1 MRNRLDRITIRGF
14 KTIAE
19 LKDFEPGSL
28 TALIGPNGVGK
39 SNFIAFFRMMSWAL
53 ADAGN
58 LRFFVSERGGASKLL
73 HDGPSR
79 TREIEAGLTIRTE
92 AGENQYYF
100 RLVYAADDQLIFAD
114 EQYRFSR
121 AGSVSPAPWRSSGAG
136 HHDPQ
141 LLTHEVSDDTARV
154 IRTLMQRI
162 VVYQFHNTSD
172 TARIRSKWNVSDD
185 RYLKEDG
192 ANLAPVLYRL
202 RETNRGCYQRI
213 VDTVRLILPFF
224 SDFVLEP
231 DGYSLL
237 LQWRER
243 NSDEVFSV
251 SQASDGMLRVLALV
265 ALLLQPEADLPDV
278 MILDEPEL
286 GLHPYAITI
295 IGGLISAAATRIQ
308 VILATQS
315 MALIDCFD
323 PEDVV
328 VVEREGRG
336 SVFRRLSSE
345 ALDVWLEDYSL
356 SELWEKN
363 VIGGRP

>member
-19 LKDFEPGSL
+19 LEDFEPGSL

-39 SNFIAFFRMMSWAL
+39 SNFIAFFRMMSWGL
-53 ADAGN
+53 ADTGN

-79 TREIEAGLTIRTE
+79 TREIEAELTIRTD

-100 RLVYAADDQLIFAD
+100 RLFYAADDQLIYAD
-114 EQYRFSR
+114 ERYRFSR
-121 AGSVSPAPWRSSGAG
+121 PGSVSPASWRSAGAG

-141 LLTHEVSDDTARV
+141 LLTHAVSDDTARV

-162 VVYQFHNTSD
+162 VVYQFHNTSE
-172 TARIRSKWNVSDD
+172 TARIRGKWNVSDD

-202 RETNRGCYQRI
+202 RETDRGCYQRI

-265 ALLLQPEADLPDV
+265 ALLLQREGDLPDV

-295 IGGLISAAATRIQ
+295 IGGLINAAATRIQ

-323 PEDVV
+323 PADVV

>member
-1 MRNRLDRITIRGF
+1 MRNRLDRISIRGF
-14 KTIAE
+14 KTIEEMAG
-19 LKDFEPGSL
+19 FEPGSL

-53 ADAGN
+53 ADTGN
-58 LRFFVSERGGASKLL
+58 LPFFVSERGGASKLL
-73 HDGPSR
+73 HDGPGR
-79 TREIEAGLTIRTE
+79 TQEIEAELTIRTD

-100 RLVYAADDQLIFAD
+100 RLFYAADDQLIFAD
-114 EQYRFSR
+114 ERYRFSR
-121 AGSVSPAPWRSSGAG
+121 AGFGSPAPWRSTGAG

-141 LLTHEVSDDTARV
+141 LLAHAVSDDTARV

-162 VVYQFHNTSD
+162 VVYQFHNTAD
-172 TARIRSKWNVSDD
+172 TARIRTRWNVGDD
-185 RYLKEDG
+185 RFLKEDG

-202 RETNRGCYQRI
+202 RETDRGCYQRI

-231 DGYSLL
+231 DGNSLL

-265 ALLLQPEADLPDV
+265 TLLLQPEGDLPDV

-286 GLHPYAITI
+286 GLHPYAINI
-295 IGGLISAAATRIQ
+295 IGGLINAATTRIQ
-308 VILATQS
+308 IILATQS

>member
-19 LKDFEPGSL
+19 LEDFEPGSL

-53 ADAGN
+53 ADPDN
-58 LRFFVSERGGASKLL
+58 LRLFIGERGGASKLL
-73 HDGPSR
+73 HDGPIR
-79 TREIEAGLTIRTE
+79 TREIEAELTIRTD
-92 AGENQYYF
+92 AGENQYNF
-100 RLVYAADDQLIFAD
+100 RLFYAADDQLIFAD

-121 AGSVSPAPWRSSGAG
+121 AGSVTPAPWRSAGAG
-136 HHDPQ
+136 HRGPQ
-141 LLTHEVSDDTARV
+141 LLTLAVSDDTARV
-154 IRTLMQRI
+154 IRTLLRRI

-172 TARIRSKWNVSDD
+172 TARIRTKWNVNDD

-202 RETNRGCYQRI
+202 RETNRGYYQRI

-286 GLHPYAITI
+286 GLHPYATTI

>member
-14 KTIAE
+14 KTIAALE
-19 LKDFEPGSL
+19 NFEPGAL

-53 ADAGN
+53 ADPDN

-79 TREIEAGLTIRTE
+79 TREIEAELTIRTD
-92 AGENQYYF
+92 AGENQYNF
-100 RLVYAADDQLIFAD
+100 RLFYAADDQLIFAD
-114 EQYRFSR
+114 ERYRFSR
-121 AGSVSPAPWRSSGAG
+121 AGFGSPAPWRSTGAG

-141 LLTHEVSDDTARV
+141 LLTHAVSDDTARV

-172 TARIRSKWNVSDD
+172 TARIRSKWNISDD
-185 RYLKEDG
+185 RFLKEDG
-192 ANLAPVLYRL
+192 ANLAPVLYRH
-202 RETNRGCYQRI
+202 RETDSACYQRI

-243 NSDEVFSV
+243 NSDQVFSV

-265 ALLLQPEADLPDV
+265 ALLLQPEGVLPDV

-286 GLHPYAITI
+286 GLHPYAINI

-315 MALIDCFD
+315 MALIDCFE

-345 ALDVWLEDYSL
+345 ALGVWLEDYSL

>member
-19 LKDFEPGSL
+19 LEDFEPGSL

-53 ADAGN
+53 ADTDN

-79 TREIEAGLTIRTE
+79 TREIEAELTIRTE
-92 AGENQYYF
+92 AGENQYNF
-100 RLVYAADDQLIFAD
+100 RLFYAADDQLVFAD

-121 AGSVSPAPWRSSGAG
+121 AGYDSTAQWNSTGAG
-136 HHDPQ
+136 HHGPQ
-141 LLTHEVSDDTARV
+141 LLAHAVWNETARV
-154 IRTLMQRI
+154 IRSLLQRI

-172 TARIRSKWNVSDD
+172 TARIRGRWSVSDN
-185 RYLKEDG
+185 RFLKEDG
-192 ANLAPVLYRL
+192 ANLAPVLRRL
-202 RETNRGCYQRI
+202 RETDLGSYQRI

-224 SDFVLEP
+224 SDFELEP
-231 DGYSLL
+231 DGQSLL

-243 NSDEVFSV
+243 NSDQVFSV

-265 ALLLQPEADLPDV
+265 TLLLQPEGDLPDV
-278 MILDEPEL
+278 LILDEPEL
-286 GLHPYAITI
+286 GLHPYAINI
-295 IGGLISAAATRIQ
+295 VGGLISAAATRIQ
-308 VILATQS
+308 LIVATQS

-323 PEDVV
+323 PDDVV
-328 VVEREGRG
+328 VVERIGRG

-345 ALDVWLEDYSL
+345 ALSDWLEDYSL